1 LERLQQGRIN
11 IGLQSI
17 GNIEMTKK
25 KGIPFKGIVVLLSV
39 IILGVAGFLGW
50 RTGPDNIAKA
60 PEEIEDYLFW
70 QAKKLTD
77 FTLNAAGDKK
87 LILDNLK
94 GKWNFIFFGYTHCP
108 DVCPMTLGVFAM
120 VFEILEKNPAVSQDI
135 QGIFISVD
143 PKRDTPESLK
153 EYVSYFH
160 SKFIGV
166 TGNASQVDAFA
177 RQMGVLYT
185 MHPGES
191 EDNYLVSHN
200 STMFLV
206 DPRGRLY
213 GRFPP
218 PHASGEIVELFYKIR
233 TFYNE
238 QEEKRWAF
246 F

>member
-1 LERLQQGRIN
+1 
-11 IGLQSI
+11 
-17 GNIEMTKK
+17 MMKK
-25 KGIPFKGIVVLLSV
+25 KGLFFKGIVVLLSV
-39 IILGVAGFLGW
+39 FILGVAGFLGW
-50 RTGPDNIAKA
+50 RIGSENVVKA

-87 LILDNLK
+87 LVLDDLK

-108 DVCPMTLGVFAM
+108 DVCPTTLGTFAM
-120 VFEILEKNPAVSQDI
+120 AFKILGENPAVFQDI
-135 QGIFISVD
+135 QGVIVSVD
-143 PKRDTPESLK
+143 PKRDTPASLK
-153 EYVSYFH
+153 KYVSYFH

-166 TGNASQVDAFA
+166 TGNNSQVDALA

-185 MHPGES
+185 IHPGES

-200 STMFLV
+200 AAMFLV

-218 PHASGEIVELFYKIR
+218 PHAPGEIAELFYKIR
-233 TFYNE
+233 AFYNE

>member
-1 LERLQQGRIN
+1 MTNRK
-11 IGLQSI
+11 GLPL
-17 GNIEMTKK
+17 
-25 KGIPFKGIVVLLSV
+25 KGIIALLSL
-39 IILGVAGFLGW
+39 IILGVAGYFGW
-50 RTGPDNIAKA
+50 RAGSDDVVKA

-70 QAKKLTD
+70 QATNLTD
-77 FTLNAAGDKK
+77 FTLSAAGNQE
-87 LILDNLK
+87 LVLDNLK
-94 GKWNFIFFGYTHCP
+94 GKWSFIFFGYTHCP
-108 DVCPMTLGVFAM
+108 DVCPMTLGVFAL
-120 VFEILEKNPAVSQDI
+120 VFKTMAKNPAVFQDI
-135 QGIFISVD
+135 QGVFISVD

-153 EYVSYFH
+153 KYVSYFH

-166 TGNASQVDAFA
+166 TGTTSQIDALA

-185 MHPGES
+185 IHPGES

-218 PHASGEIVELFYKIR
+218 PHAPAELAELFYRIR